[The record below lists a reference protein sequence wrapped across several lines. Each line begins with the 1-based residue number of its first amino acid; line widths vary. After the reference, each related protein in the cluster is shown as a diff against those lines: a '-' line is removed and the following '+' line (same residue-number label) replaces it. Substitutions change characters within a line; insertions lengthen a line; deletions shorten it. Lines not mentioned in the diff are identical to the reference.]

1 MNEVLI
7 SKKSLLIW
15 LLVIALLV
23 AAGLGYFAFQRFQTN
38 HEVAQQPF
46 SPVLTNTPDDT
57 QLAQA
62 AALAGAQAFYTVD
75 AQAGQ
80 QVWLD
85 RLCAVSTEIGCM
97 VYQNVIGPN
106 LWPKFEEANTNTSV
120 EVGELEMVQEQ
131 IAPSRGNAPMQVWRM
146 QVHISAPWVMHPEPI
161 TQFSA
166 LALVLKEN
174 GVWKFERFLTEEE
187 IQAKFLPEVQP

>member
-1 MNEVLI
+1 MRLPNNL
-7 SKKSLLIW
+7 
-15 LLVIALLV
+15 
-23 AAGLGYFAFQRFQTN
+23 F
-38 HEVAQQPF
+38 
-46 SPVLTNTPDDT
+46 PVLTNTPDDN

-80 QVWLD
+80 QAWLD
-85 RLCAVSTEIGCM
+85 RLCAVSTQIGCI

-106 LWPKFEEANTNTSV
+106 SV
-120 EVGELEMVQEQ
+120 AEVRRGQHDTRVLRS
-131 IAPSRGNAPMQVWRM
+131 ASWKWYRSRPLPSRGNAPMQVWRM
-146 QVHISAPWVMHPEPI
+146 QIQLSAPWPMQPEPI

-166 LALVLKEN
+166 LALVIQEN

-187 IQAKFLPEVQP
+187 IQASSYRRCSHEGYSLGGDPWSPGSFANTGAVCSGR